1 MKIRLNSLV
10 ANLLASSSLFVAGQ
24 ALAIAPPPVAPT
36 GQVVTFSV
44 HMPLT
49 NAAAMKTALTALQ
62 TPGSPTYKQFI
73 TPAQFDARYGPT
85 AATMTAATQALTAAG
100 LQVVSVQGRSIQ
112 VTGTVAQANTLLHV
126 TLRNMTGNGGALR
139 AVSITPPIIPA
150 NSPLAGAVIPAFAP
164 IPDVKANSRVVPVTD
179 NRRSP
184 EGGYYYDDLKEAY
197 DYPAYNSPIPG
208 GGSLDGTGVKV
219 AILGVSTPLNS
230 DVKAMFTN
238 ESFTTQTGKTAP
250 KFTVASVDG
259 GAAPYGGVNDGGT
272 DEASLDVQ
280 QVLGGAPG
288 AKVTF
293 VGIPGSNQSFSDAYY
308 DIVVANGGDGAFDI
322 VSTSFGECELFYTRA
337 YNNGLD
343 FTYQLAD
350 QSATFAQG
358 AMEGISFIFSSG
370 DSGGLGCP
378 SNEYFAVNGTT
389 SAFQPGVES
398 FADDPNVTAVGGTNL
413 VTSYP
418 VPYNGNPATPEP
430 STYVS
435 ENGQGDPEIPYDPYG
450 VGLNVTGGYWG
461 AGGGISAVF
470 GKPSYQTLVNSGSSI
485 YRTVPDVGMQVGGCP
500 GGISVQPCGSPRSS
514 VIVWIGGTRYGFIG
528 TSVAAPE
535 FAGALA
541 VALQNARLV
550 EGVPTGRA
558 GNLNPYLYTQGA
570 AQIAAGG
577 SNAPAAKQFYHM
589 NISGYDGYYSTSPST
604 GYNYITG
611 NGTPDVRLLFGMSA
625 YPAAGDPQTA
635 GNP

>member
-1 MKIRLNSLV
+1 
-10 ANLLASSSLFVAGQ
+10 
-24 ALAIAPPPVAPT
+24 
-36 GQVVTFSV
+36 
-44 HMPLT
+44 
-49 NAAAMKTALTALQ
+49 
-62 TPGSPTYKQFI
+62 
-73 TPAQFDARYGPT
+73 
-85 AATMTAATQALTAAG
+85 
-100 LQVVSVQGRSIQ
+100 
-112 VTGTVAQANTLLHV
+112 
-126 TLRNMTGNGGALR
+126 
-139 AVSITPPIIPA
+139 
-150 NSPLAGAVIPAFAP
+150 
-164 IPDVKANSRVVPVTD
+164 
-179 NRRSP
+179 
-184 EGGYYYDDLKEAY
+184 
-197 DYPAYNSPIPG
+197 
-208 GGSLDGTGVKV
+208 
-219 AILGVSTPLNS
+219 
-230 DVKAMFTN
+230 
-238 ESFTTQTGKTAP
+238 
-250 KFTVASVDG
+250 
-259 GAAPYGGVNDGGT
+259 
-272 DEASLDVQ
+272 
-280 QVLGGAPG
+280 VLGGAPG

>member
-1 MKIRLNSLV
+1 MMIRLNSL
-10 ANLLASSSLFVAGQ
+10 AATLLASSSLLIAGR
-24 ALAIAPPPVAPT
+24 ASAITPPPVAPT

-49 NAAAMKTALTALQ
+49 NVAALNAALTALQ
-62 TPGSPTYKQFI
+62 TAGSPTYQQFL
-73 TPAQFDARYGPT
+73 TPDQFDAQYGPT
-85 AATMTAATQALTAAG
+85 AATMAAATRALTAAG
-100 LQVVSVQGRSIQ
+100 LQVLSVEGRSIQ
-112 VTGTVAQANTLLHV
+112 VSGTVAQANALLHV
-126 TLRNMTGNGGALR
+126 TLRNMVGTAGSIR

-150 NSPLAGAVIPAFAP
+150 SSPLAGAVIPAFAP
-164 IPDVKANSRVVPVTD
+164 IPDVKARSRVVPVTN

-184 EGGYYYDDLKEAY
+184 HGGYYYDDLKEAY
-197 DYPAYNSPIPG
+197 DYPAYNSPVPG

-230 DVKAMFTN
+230 DVKAMFDN
-238 ESFTTQTGKTAP
+238 ESFTTQTGKAAP
-250 KFTVASVDG
+250 KFKIVSVDG
-259 GAAPYGGVNDGGT
+259 GAAPYGGEPDGGT

-308 DIVVANGGDGAFDI
+308 DIVEANGGDGAFDI
-322 VSTSFGECELFYTRA
+322 VSTSFGECELFYTRG

-343 FTYQLAD
+343 FTFLLAD

-358 AMEGISFIFSSG
+358 AMEGITFIFSSG

-389 SAFQPGVES
+389 AAFQPGVES

-418 VPYNGNPATPEP
+418 VPYTGDPTIPEP

-435 ENGQGDPEIPYDPYG
+435 ENGYGDPEAPYYPYG
-450 VGLNVTGGYWG
+450 VGLAVTGGYWG
-461 AGGGISAVF
+461 AGGGISQVF
-470 GKPSYQTLVNSGSSI
+470 AKPGYQKLVNSGSAI
-485 YRTVPDVGMQVGGCP
+485 ARTVPDVGMQVGGCP
-500 GGISVQPCGSPRSS
+500 LGLAISCGANDSS

-535 FAGALA
+535 FAGAVA
-541 VALQNARLV
+541 VALQNARAVSGL
-550 EGVPTGRA
+550 PNARA
-558 GNLNPYLYTQGA
+558 GNLNPFLYLRGA
-570 AQIAAGG
+570 VQIAAGG
-577 SNAPAAKQFYHM
+577 SNAPARLQFYHM
-589 NISGYDGYYSTSPST
+589 NISGYDGYYSTSPGT

-611 NGTPDVRLLFGMSA
+611 NGTPDVRRLFGMDR
-625 YPAAGDPQTA
+625 YPAAGNPQTPS
-635 GNP
+635 NP